1 MASLRG
7 IRTRIKSV
15 RNTQKITKA
24 MKMVAAAKLRR
35 AQEGVVRARPYAQLV
50 DEMLASLSGGGA
62 ADAETQHPL
71 MQVRPVKRVEVVM
84 LTSDRGLCGGFNAN
98 VIRRGQRFLVE
109 DGQTLAHVQFSTV
122 GKRGREF
129 AKKRD
134 IPSRKDYSGFFGKL
148 RFGNAKELADDLI
161 KEYQGGQL
169 DAVYLLYNEFKSA
182 IVQKISLVQL
192 LPIVPKALPAGE
204 TAAVVPG
211 ADGKFPYIPA
221 EHLFEPGREQ
231 VLEQLL
237 PRHLAMQI
245 WRALLESEA
254 SEHGARMTAMESA
267 TKNAKEMIGRLTLQY
282 NRARQAAIT
291 KELMEIVSGAEALK

>member
-98 VIRRGQRFLVE
+98 IIRRGQRFLVE
-109 DGQTLAHVQFSTV
+109 DGAKLAHVQFSTV

-129 AKKRD
+129 AKKRA
-134 IPSRKDYSGFFGKL
+134 IQSRKDYPGFFGRL

-192 LPIVPKALPAGE
+192 LPIVPKAAPAAAA
-204 TAAVVPG
+204 TAAPVV
-211 ADGKFPYIPA
+211 AGKFQDIPA

-231 VLEQLL
+231 VLDQLL